1 MNRMPSGS
9 PDPEEVDRLCQAA
22 APAEPSEAEWA
33 RVLDR
38 IERGLREPRVSV
50 APAARR
56 GRWIVA
62 VSFMISAA
70 AAAAV
75 FLVLMHT
82 PPEQPTPIAPG
93 LAVVPEAFPVTAS
106 EDVEIV
112 SVDAADSGAL
122 VVGDLPLN
130 KPIVLVEAGDFAL
143 RSVEANPDGEW
154 VQMDGDAAPMVWAPL
169 AVGGKD

>member
-9 PDPEEVDRLCQAA
+9 PDPEEADRLCQAA

-50 APAARR
+50 APVARR
-56 GRWIVA
+56 GPRIAV
-62 VSFMISAA
+62 VSFMVSAA
-70 AAAAV
+70 AAAAM

-82 PPEQPTPIAPG
+82 PPDQPAPVEPG
-93 LAVVPEAFPVTAS
+93 VAAVPEAFPVTAS
-106 EDVEIV
+106 EDVDIV
-112 SVDAADSGAL
+112 SVDAADAGAL
-122 VVGDLPLN
+122 VVGDLPLHR
-130 KPIVLVEAGDFAL
+130 PIVLVEPGDFAL
-143 RSVEANPDGEW
+143 RSVEANPDGDW
-154 VQMDGDAAPMVWAPL
+154 VQMDGDAAPMAWAPL